1 MHLLFDLDGTLSDSR
16 PGIVRCF
23 HHALIELGADVPS
36 ESRLARYIGSPLP
49 IRDCFAEL
57 LQTADTELV
66 ERAVTAYRSRFEP
79 IGMFENRLYPGVEDA
94 LAVLGSSGARLHV
107 VTAKP
112 AVYARRIIRHFG
124 IERHFSSLVGPGLEE
139 NRFTKADLIC
149 KALSE
154 NEASPGDAIVIGD
167 RAADIIGARE
177 NGVRSIGVT
186 WGYGEPDE
194 LAEADDV
201 VDSWPDL
208 VVCLQLRP
216 NGGWT
221 RRVSR
226 TRTQ

>member
-1 MHLLFDLDGTLSDSR
+1 MHVLFDLDGTLSDSR

-36 ESRLARYIGSPLP
+36 ESVLARYIGSPLP

-57 LQTADTELV
+57 LQTADIDLV

-94 LAVLGSSGARLHV
+94 LVVLGWSGARLHV

-112 AVYARRIIRHFG
+112 ATYARRIVRHFG
-124 IERHFSSLVGPGLEE
+124 IERHFSSVVGPGLDE
-139 NRFTKADLIC
+139 NRFTKADLIRS
-149 KALSE
+149 ALFE

-186 WGYGEPDE
+186 WGYGEPEE
-194 LAEADDV
+194 LA
-201 VDSWPDL
+201 
-208 VVCLQLRP
+208 
-216 NGGWT
+216 
-221 RRVSR
+221 
-226 TRTQ
+226 

>member
-23 HHALIELGADVPS
+23 HHALIELGADVPR
-36 ESRLARYIGSPLP
+36 ESILARYIGSSLP

-57 LQTADTELV
+57 LQTADIELV

-94 LAVLGSSGARLHV
+94 LAVLGASGATLHV

-112 AVYARRIIRHFG
+112 VVYTRRIIRHFG
-124 IERHFSSLVGPGLEE
+124 IERHFSSVVGPGLEE
-139 NRFTKADLIC
+139 KRFTKADLIRT
-149 KALSE
+149 ALSE
-154 NEASPGDAIVIGD
+154 NEASPSDAIVIGD

-177 NGVRSIGVT
+177 NGVRSIGVS
-186 WGYGEPDE
+186 WGYGEPEE

-208 VVCLQLRP
+208 VACLQRAA
-216 NGGWT
+216 
-221 RRVSR
+221 
-226 TRTQ
+226 

>member
-1 MHLLFDLDGTLSDSR
+1 
-16 PGIVRCF
+16 VRCF

-49 IRDCFAEL
+49 IRDCFAEI
-57 LQTADTELV
+57 LQTTDIELI

-94 LAVLGSSGARLHV
+94 LAVLVSSGARLHV

-124 IERHFSSLVGPGLEE
+124 IERHFSSLIGPGLEDS
-139 NRFTKADLIC
+139 RITKADLIG
-149 KALSE
+149 KALFE
-154 NEASPGDAIVIGD
+154 NEASRDDAIVIGD
-167 RAADIIGARE
+167 RAADIIAARA

-186 WGYGEPDE
+186 WGYGEPEE

-208 VVCLQLRP
+208 VVCLQ
-216 NGGWT
+216 
-221 RRVSR
+221 R
-226 TRTQ
+226 TA

>member
-49 IRDCFAEL
+49 IRDCFAEI
-57 LQTADTELV
+57 LQTADIELV
-66 ERAVTAYRSRFEP
+66 ERAVTAYRNRFEP
-79 IGMFENRLYPGVEDA
+79 IGMFENQLYPGVEDA
-94 LAVLGSSGARLHV
+94 LAVLGSSGARFHV

-112 AVYARRIIRHFG
+112 AVYARLIIRHFG
-124 IERHFSSLVGPGLEE
+124 IERHFSSVVGPGLED
-139 NRFTKADLIC
+139 NRFTKADLIH

-167 RAADIIGARE
+167 RAADIIGARA

-186 WGYGEPDE
+186 WGYGEPEE

-201 VDSWPDL
+201 VDSWPEL
-208 VVCLQLRP
+208 VICLQGRP
-216 NGGWT
+216 T
-221 RRVSR
+221 MTLPERR
-226 TRTQ
+226 